1 MKKDGRKIGTK
12 APKEVKP
19 RRGVSRREALAL
31 MGAGAAAGG
40 SLLFDPNAAVAQS
53 NVRKKVNLSY
63 WTWADNPSH
72 QKRLVDAV
80 DAFNKENGFITI
92 ELDASSITMEARNK
106 VVVAYAAGTAPDIS
120 GTVQTHAQDWYNT
133 GILHPI
139 DEFFQQWED
148 KDDYFPNVVDAMR
161 SKPGQ
166 PVLYL
171 PIAILPYVCYY
182 RADLFDKAGLQPP
195 ATYEE
200 FISDAKA
207 LTNAP
212 DVYGYALR
220 GLDYYAVQPIEP
232 IHRSAGVKFVDED
245 GNVDFDSPEAV
256 AITEEWV
263 GMFTKDKS
271 CQPTAVND
279 RYVELFALM
288 EAGKGAMWIYGAHSS
303 PQLDAA
309 LGDRI
314 QATRIPT
321 ANGGEPV
328 TLANPEGNFIVSTCP
343 EKEAAWEFLRYM
355 SNGDPSISLGPQ
367 RGLMPVRKSL
377 TALPI
382 VQDNRFFK
390 VASAEADHW
399 WRPPYHHEYWAN
411 YQDKIAPYWQ
421 ETLREEISVQ
431 DFHDTA
437 AAMLRGEA

>member
-1 MKKDGRKIGTK
+1 MKKHRRRAGAKGLEGPK
-12 APKEVKP
+12 AKT
-19 RRGVSRREALAL
+19 GVTRREALAL
-31 MGAGAAAGG
+31 LGGGVAAGG
-40 SLLFDPNAAVAQS
+40 ALLYDPNAAVAQT

-63 WTWADNPSH
+63 WTWADNPGH

-80 DAFNKENGFITI
+80 AAFNQENGFITI
-92 ELDASSITMEARNK
+92 DVDASSITMEARNK

-120 GTVQTHAQDWYNT
+120 GTVQTHAQDWFST

-139 DEFFQQWED
+139 DEFFQQWDE

-161 SKPGQ
+161 AKADQ
-166 PVLYL
+166 PVLFL
-171 PIAILPYVCYY
+171 PIAILPYVAYY
-182 RADLFDKAGLQPP
+182 RADLFDKAGIAPP
-195 ATYEE
+195 ATYDE
-200 FISDAKA
+200 FIAAAKA
-207 LTNAP
+207 LTSAP

-232 IHRSAGVKFVDED
+232 IHRSAGVKFVDEN
-245 GNVDFDSPEAV
+245 GNVDFDGPEAV
-256 AITEEWV
+256 AVTEKWV
-263 GMFTKDKS
+263 GMYTRDKS

-288 EAGKGAMWIYGAHSS
+288 EQGKGAMWIYGTHSS

-314 QATRIPT
+314 QAVRIPT
-321 ANGGEPV
+321 AGGEPY

-355 SNGDPSISLGPQ
+355 SKGAPSISLGPE

-377 TALPI
+377 SELPI

-390 VASAEADHW
+390 VATAESDHW

-421 ETLREEISVQ
+421 EALREEISVQ
-431 DFHDTA
+431 EFHDTA